1 MHEHR
6 SDPRIEEHA
15 DVYVKV
21 QSAPE
26 IRNLEGKIFPFHSED
41 VSLYG
46 LRLDV
51 DIPVPIGALLE
62 LEIKLHN
69 SSMKYRHMGN
79 VVWSDATEDD
89 DAEQGYWHDMGIRLN
104 SQSNAQFDSWS
115 AAVANL

>member
-1 MHEHR
+1 MYEHR

-26 IRNLEGKIFPFHSED
+26 VRGLEGKVFPFHSEN

-69 SSMKYRHMGN
+69 SAMKYRHLGN
-79 VVWSDATEDD
+79 VVWIDAVDDEDL
-89 DAEQGYWHDMGIRLN
+89 EQGHWHDMGIRL
-104 SQSNAQFDSWS
+104 QAQANAQFDSWS
-115 AAVANL
+115 AAVSNL